1 MIHNILPVIGSK
13 LNEYLRSEYQLSEDR
28 VVISGLAD
36 LKGNVPNQIDNR
48 VVVTLVG
55 IEEEAS
61 LQNVIPRGMAS
72 NPPVHINLT
81 VLFAANFPESNYIE
95 SLKFIASVV
104 TFFQG
109 QRLFNHQN
117 TPMLSPNVDK
127 VICEM
132 VNLTYQEQNLLWST
146 LGVKFIPSVLY
157 RFRTLAFHRG
167 NILEEVPKVLGGE
180 PPVPARRGRAFRE
193 ILGAV
198 EIERNKPKSG
208 EHDEE

>member
-1 MIHNILPVIGSK
+1 MIHNILPVIGSR
-13 LNEYLRSEYQLSEDR
+13 LNEYLRSEYELSEDR
-28 VVISGLAD
+28 VVVSGLSD

-48 VVVTLVG
+48 VVVSLVG

-61 LQNVIPRGMAS
+61 LQNVIPKGLAS

-81 VLFAANFPESNYIE
+81 VLFAANFPDSNYIE

-109 QRLFNHQN
+109 QRVFNHQN

-132 VNLTYQEQNLLWST
+132 VNLSYQEQNLLWST
-146 LGVKFIPSVLY
+146 LGVKFAPSVLY

-180 PPVPARRGRAFRE
+180 PPVPARKGRSWKN
-193 ILGAV
+193 LVGAV
-198 EIERNKPKSG
+198 DIDSVKRKNRDN
-208 EHDEE
+208 DEA